1 MADADWVIVGRIRRA
16 HGIRGE
22 LVVEP
27 ITDAPDAIFASGR
40 RVFVCDAAGEALTEL
55 PPLEIVR
62 TRPFKDGLLVT
73 FEGIADRN
81 EAERWRERHLLVPG
95 DELPPLG
102 EDEVYIHD
110 LLGLHVQ
117 RGSGETVGTVVEVY
131 ELPQGLVLE
140 IDRGTTATVLVPF
153 HESMV
158 ERVDVA
164 AKLIVMNPPDGLL
177 DE

>member
-1 MADADWVIVGRIRRA
+1 MADAEWVIVGRIRKA

-40 RVFVCDAAGEALTEL
+40 RVFVGDAAGDALPDL
-55 PPLEIVR
+55 PPLEVVR
-62 TRPFKDGLLVT
+62 ARPFKEGLLVT
-73 FEGIADRN
+73 FDGIADRN

-95 DELPPLG
+95 DELPPLA

-110 LLGLHVQ
+110 LLGLRVQ
-117 RGSGETVGTVVEVY
+117 RGSGESIGTVVEVY
-131 ELPQGLVLE
+131 ELPQGLMLE
-140 IDRGTTATVLVPF
+140 IDRGREDTVLVPF

-158 ERVDVA
+158 ERVDVD
-164 AKLIVMNPPDGLL
+164 AKLIVLNPPEGLL
-177 DE
+177 EE